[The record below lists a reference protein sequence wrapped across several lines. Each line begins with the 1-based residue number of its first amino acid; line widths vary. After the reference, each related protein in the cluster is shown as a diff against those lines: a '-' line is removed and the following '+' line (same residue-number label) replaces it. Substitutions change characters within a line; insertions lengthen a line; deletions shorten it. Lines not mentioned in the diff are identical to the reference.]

1 MFNESI
7 KMALDGMFTNKLRT
21 FLTLLGII
29 IGVGAVIAMVSL
41 GFGVKEQIK
50 SNISSL
56 GSNLL
61 IVMSGGRTPSGA
73 RLPMG
78 EGARLTAEDAEAIEK
93 QIDGIAHVAPS
104 VSRSYQLV
112 AGNQNW
118 TASVEGTTPNVLD
131 IRNYQLEEGRNLNQ
145 RDLTSRDRVCVIGQT
160 IVENLFPDGNALG
173 KTVRINKAP
182 FKVVGV
188 LQAMGQSSSGQ
199 DQDDVVFIP
208 LTTAQNRMM
217 GITYISRITIQA
229 ENENVIDQVQ
239 ADVEAL
245 LRVRHKIQD
254 DEYDDFTV
262 RNLFFN
268 TPARRKFLKS
278 DNVEFRHIVEEFTRV
293 AVTRPDTAFTL
304 THNGREIFVL
314 RKEKSLKYRITN
326 LLGSGLADDVVDIS
340 AHSSIA
346 DISGF
351 IGRPQTARKT
361 AGNQFFFVNGRF
373 FRSGY
378 LHKAVLNAYE
388 NLIPEGTSPSYLIFI
403 ETDPHSVDVNIHP
416 TKTEVKFE
424 DEQMLFQ
431 LLSASVRETLGRN
444 SFRAGLNFE
453 TDKAVEIPQ
462 IGRFYD
468 EYRPVEAPGI
478 EFDPDYDPFRA
489 AGGASAAGVPAPEG
503 RETPSGGWSPVS
515 PARGKAA
522 PADGYGKLFED
533 RPGAVSRTLIIGGRY
548 VVTPAASGM
557 MVVNIRRATERIL
570 YERTLKALSGAREH
584 VSQTTLFPVELRL
597 GVERRLV
604 IDEHADLLAR
614 IGFDI
619 KPCGEDS
626 ISVEGVPEGYS
637 SSPGDVQS
645 AVEELTDIL
654 SQEGGALQE
663 IMNQRL
669 AGKIAASGAAGAEK
683 IGTPLQ
689 AQRLIDT
696 LFECD
701 NAEATADGRRT
712 VNIIST
718 EDIDKL
724 F

>member
-1 MFNESI
+1 MGRLKVLPSQIANMIAAGEVVQRPSSVVKELLENAVDAGASHITVNITDAGRTLIQVIDDGCGMSPSDAVLCFERHATSKISSAEDLEGILSYGFRGEALASI
-7 KMALDGMFTNKLRT
+7 AAVSEVTLRT
-21 FLTLLGII
+21 RRECDETGIQVRT
-29 IGVGAVIAMVSL
+29 GGSAETKTSSVAVPV
-41 GFGVKEQIK
+41 
-50 SNISSL
+50 
-56 GSNLL
+56 GSNF
-61 IVMSGGRTPSGA
+61 S
-73 RLPMG
+73 
-78 EGARLTAEDAEAIEK
+78 
-93 QIDGIAHVAPS
+93 
-104 VSRSYQLV
+104 
-112 AGNQNW
+112 
-118 TASVEGTTPNVLD
+118 
-131 IRNYQLEEGRNLNQ
+131 
-145 RDLTSRDRVCVIGQT
+145 
-160 IVENLFPDGNALG
+160 
-173 KTVRINKAP
+173 
-182 FKVVGV
+182 
-188 LQAMGQSSSGQ
+188 
-199 DQDDVVFIP
+199 
-208 LTTAQNRMM
+208 
-217 GITYISRITIQA
+217 
-229 ENENVIDQVQ
+229 
-239 ADVEAL
+239 
-245 LRVRHKIQD
+245 
-254 DEYDDFTV
+254 V

-326 LLGSGLADDVVDIS
+326 LLGSGLADDVVDIT

-351 IGRPQTARKT
+351 IGRPQTAKKT

-403 ETDPHSVDVNIHP
+403 ETDPHGVDVNIHP

-478 EFDPDYDPFRA
+478 EFDPDYDPFRV
-489 AGGASAAGVPAPEG
+489 AGGASAAGVSAPEG
-503 RETPSGGWSPVS
+503 REIPPGGWSPVS

-584 VSQTTLFPVELRL
+584 VSQTTLFPVEIRL
-597 GVERRLV
+597 GVERRL
-604 IDEHADLLAR
+604 ILDEHADLLAR

-619 KPCGEDS
+619 KPCGEDA

-654 SQEGGALQE
+654 SQQGGALQE

-701 NAEATADGRRT
+701 NAETTADGRRT

>member
-1 MFNESI
+1 MGRLKVLPSQIANMIAAGEVVQRPSSVVKELLENAVDAGASHITVNITDAGRTLIQVIDDGCGMSPADAVLCFERHATSKISSAEDLEGILSYGFRGEALASI
-7 KMALDGMFTNKLRT
+7 AAVSEVTLRT
-21 FLTLLGII
+21 RRECDETGIQVRT
-29 IGVGAVIAMVSL
+29 GGSAETKTSSVAVPV
-41 GFGVKEQIK
+41 
-50 SNISSL
+50 
-56 GSNLL
+56 GSNF
-61 IVMSGGRTPSGA
+61 S
-73 RLPMG
+73 
-78 EGARLTAEDAEAIEK
+78 
-93 QIDGIAHVAPS
+93 
-104 VSRSYQLV
+104 
-112 AGNQNW
+112 
-118 TASVEGTTPNVLD
+118 
-131 IRNYQLEEGRNLNQ
+131 
-145 RDLTSRDRVCVIGQT
+145 
-160 IVENLFPDGNALG
+160 
-173 KTVRINKAP
+173 
-182 FKVVGV
+182 
-188 LQAMGQSSSGQ
+188 
-199 DQDDVVFIP
+199 
-208 LTTAQNRMM
+208 
-217 GITYISRITIQA
+217 
-229 ENENVIDQVQ
+229 
-239 ADVEAL
+239 
-245 LRVRHKIQD
+245 
-254 DEYDDFTV
+254 V

-326 LLGSGLADDVVDIS
+326 LLGSGLADDVVDIT

-351 IGRPQTARKT
+351 IGRPQTAKKT

-403 ETDPHSVDVNIHP
+403 ETDPHGVDVNIHP

-478 EFDPDYDPFRA
+478 EFDPDYDPFRV
-489 AGGASAAGVPAPEG
+489 AGGASAAGVSAPEG
-503 RETPSGGWSPVS
+503 REIPPGGWSPVS

-619 KPCGEDS
+619 KPCGEDA

-654 SQEGGALQE
+654 SQQGGALQE

-701 NAEATADGRRT
+701 NAETTADGRRT

>member
-1 MFNESI
+1 MGRLKVLPSQIANMIAAGEVVQRPSSVVKELLENAVDAGASHITVNITDAGRTLIQVIDDGCGMSPSDAVLCFERHATSKISSAEDLEGILSYGFRGEALASI
-7 KMALDGMFTNKLRT
+7 AAVSEVTLRT
-21 FLTLLGII
+21 RRECDETGIQVRT
-29 IGVGAVIAMVSL
+29 GGSAETKTSSVAVPV
-41 GFGVKEQIK
+41 
-50 SNISSL
+50 
-56 GSNLL
+56 GSNF
-61 IVMSGGRTPSGA
+61 S
-73 RLPMG
+73 
-78 EGARLTAEDAEAIEK
+78 
-93 QIDGIAHVAPS
+93 
-104 VSRSYQLV
+104 
-112 AGNQNW
+112 
-118 TASVEGTTPNVLD
+118 
-131 IRNYQLEEGRNLNQ
+131 
-145 RDLTSRDRVCVIGQT
+145 
-160 IVENLFPDGNALG
+160 
-173 KTVRINKAP
+173 
-182 FKVVGV
+182 
-188 LQAMGQSSSGQ
+188 
-199 DQDDVVFIP
+199 
-208 LTTAQNRMM
+208 
-217 GITYISRITIQA
+217 
-229 ENENVIDQVQ
+229 
-239 ADVEAL
+239 
-245 LRVRHKIQD
+245 
-254 DEYDDFTV
+254 V

-326 LLGSGLADDVVDIS
+326 LLGSGLADDVVDVS

-351 IGRPQTARKT
+351 IGRPQTAKKT

-403 ETDPHSVDVNIHP
+403 ETDPHGVDVNIHP

-503 RETPSGGWSPVS
+503 REVPSGGWSPVS

-619 KPCGEDS
+619 KPCGEDA

-701 NAEATADGRRT
+701 NAETTADGRRT

>member
-1 MFNESI
+1 MGRLKVLPSQIANMIAAGEVVQRPSSVVKELLENAVDAGASHITVNITDAGRTLIQVIDDGCGMSPADAVLCFERHATSKISSAEDLEGILSYGFRGEALASI
-7 KMALDGMFTNKLRT
+7 AAVSEVTLRT
-21 FLTLLGII
+21 RRECDETGIQVRT
-29 IGVGAVIAMVSL
+29 GGSAETKTSSVAVPV
-41 GFGVKEQIK
+41 
-50 SNISSL
+50 
-56 GSNLL
+56 GSNF
-61 IVMSGGRTPSGA
+61 S
-73 RLPMG
+73 
-78 EGARLTAEDAEAIEK
+78 
-93 QIDGIAHVAPS
+93 
-104 VSRSYQLV
+104 
-112 AGNQNW
+112 
-118 TASVEGTTPNVLD
+118 
-131 IRNYQLEEGRNLNQ
+131 
-145 RDLTSRDRVCVIGQT
+145 
-160 IVENLFPDGNALG
+160 
-173 KTVRINKAP
+173 
-182 FKVVGV
+182 
-188 LQAMGQSSSGQ
+188 
-199 DQDDVVFIP
+199 
-208 LTTAQNRMM
+208 
-217 GITYISRITIQA
+217 
-229 ENENVIDQVQ
+229 
-239 ADVEAL
+239 
-245 LRVRHKIQD
+245 
-254 DEYDDFTV
+254 V

-314 RKEKSLKYRITN
+314 KKEKSLKYRITN
-326 LLGSGLADDVVDIS
+326 LLGSGLADDVVDIT

-373 FRSGY
+373 FRSSY

-403 ETDPHSVDVNIHP
+403 ETDPHGVDVNIHP

-503 RETPSGGWSPVS
+503 REVPSGGWSPVS

-533 RPGAVSRTLIIGGRY
+533 RPGAVSRTLIVGGRY

-597 GVERRLV
+597 GVERRL
-604 IDEHADLLAR
+604 ILDEHADLLAR

>member
-1 MFNESI
+1 MGRLKVLPSQIANMIAAGEVVQRPSSVVKELLENAVDAGASHITVNITDAGRTLIQVIDDGCGMSPADAVLCFERHATSKISSAEDLEGILSYGFRGEALASI
-7 KMALDGMFTNKLRT
+7 AAVSEVTLRT
-21 FLTLLGII
+21 RRECDETGIQVRTGGSAETKTSSI
-29 IGVGAVIAMVSL
+29 AVPV
-41 GFGVKEQIK
+41 
-50 SNISSL
+50 
-56 GSNLL
+56 GSNF
-61 IVMSGGRTPSGA
+61 S
-73 RLPMG
+73 
-78 EGARLTAEDAEAIEK
+78 
-93 QIDGIAHVAPS
+93 
-104 VSRSYQLV
+104 
-112 AGNQNW
+112 
-118 TASVEGTTPNVLD
+118 
-131 IRNYQLEEGRNLNQ
+131 
-145 RDLTSRDRVCVIGQT
+145 
-160 IVENLFPDGNALG
+160 
-173 KTVRINKAP
+173 
-182 FKVVGV
+182 
-188 LQAMGQSSSGQ
+188 
-199 DQDDVVFIP
+199 
-208 LTTAQNRMM
+208 
-217 GITYISRITIQA
+217 
-229 ENENVIDQVQ
+229 
-239 ADVEAL
+239 
-245 LRVRHKIQD
+245 
-254 DEYDDFTV
+254 V

-314 RKEKSLKYRITN
+314 KKEKSLKYRITN
-326 LLGSGLADDVVDIS
+326 LLGSGLADDVVDVS

-351 IGRPQTARKT
+351 IGRPQTAKKT

-403 ETDPHSVDVNIHP
+403 ETDPHGVDVNIHP

-503 RETPSGGWSPVS
+503 REVPSGGWSPVS

-533 RPGAVSRTLIIGGRY
+533 RPGAVSRTLIVGGRY

-584 VSQTTLFPVELRL
+584 VSQTTLFPVEIRL

>member
-1 MFNESI
+1 MGRLKVLPSQIANMIAAGEVVQRPSSVVKELLENAVDAGASHITVNITDAGRTLIQVIDDGCGMSPADAVLCFERHATSKISSAEDLEGILSYGFRGEALASI
-7 KMALDGMFTNKLRT
+7 AAVSEVTLRT
-21 FLTLLGII
+21 RRECDETGIQVRT
-29 IGVGAVIAMVSL
+29 GGPAETKTSSVAVPV
-41 GFGVKEQIK
+41 
-50 SNISSL
+50 
-56 GSNLL
+56 GSNF
-61 IVMSGGRTPSGA
+61 S
-73 RLPMG
+73 
-78 EGARLTAEDAEAIEK
+78 
-93 QIDGIAHVAPS
+93 
-104 VSRSYQLV
+104 
-112 AGNQNW
+112 
-118 TASVEGTTPNVLD
+118 
-131 IRNYQLEEGRNLNQ
+131 
-145 RDLTSRDRVCVIGQT
+145 
-160 IVENLFPDGNALG
+160 
-173 KTVRINKAP
+173 
-182 FKVVGV
+182 
-188 LQAMGQSSSGQ
+188 
-199 DQDDVVFIP
+199 
-208 LTTAQNRMM
+208 
-217 GITYISRITIQA
+217 
-229 ENENVIDQVQ
+229 
-239 ADVEAL
+239 
-245 LRVRHKIQD
+245 
-254 DEYDDFTV
+254 V

-431 LLSASVRETLGRN
+431 LLSASVREMLGRN

-489 AGGASAAGVPAPEG
+489 AGGESAAGASAPEG
-503 RETPSGGWSPVS
+503 REIPSGGWSPVYA
-515 PARGKAA
+515 ARGKAA